1 MGKFVLPDDCTMFAK
16 SGTTEF
22 AVISDTGGLYHQG
35 TMLPDTSMLA
45 PLKVLTWGSTA
56 AHTLVGTTL
65 TQDLT
70 NKTLNAGSSP
80 STATHI
86 LVATTVAQ
94 TLEHKTLSKET
105 KLMGDT
111 TTVFV
116 PLSAIAFPTTGSQ
129 TLVNTTHA
137 QTLENKTLSKET
149 KLMGNTTTVFVPLSA
164 LAFPTTGSQTLV
176 NTTDSQTLENK
187 TLHAGCVFASAAG
200 SSDDAIPNY
209 GLTNISASTS
219 PFTATLAA
227 PLAGMLKFIHVS
239 AANTSDVV
247 TIDASTSVE
256 IGVVGST
263 ASYRKMAFTCKG
275 SAMLLGVSTARWD
288 VLSIGTTLVGTATLP
303 TFTT

>member
-1 MGKFVLPDDCTMFAK
+1 MGKFVLPDDCTMFVK

-35 TMLPDTSMLA
+35 AMLPNSSLIGPLA
-45 PLKVLTWGSTA
+45 NVTW
-56 AHTLVGTTL
+56 
-65 TQDLT
+65 
-70 NKTLNAGSSP
+70 
-80 STATHI
+80 
-86 LVATTVAQ
+86 
-94 TLEHKTLSKET
+94 
-105 KLMGDT
+105 
-111 TTVFV
+111 
-116 PLSAIAFPTTGSQ
+116 PTTG
-129 TLVNTTHA
+129 V
-137 QTLENKTLSKET
+137 
-149 KLMGNTTTVFVPLSA
+149 
-164 LAFPTTGSQTLV
+164 QTLV
-176 NTTDSQTLENK
+176 NTTDSQALQNK
-187 TLHAGCVFASAAG
+187 TLNAGCVFVSAVGTSEAT
-200 SSDDAIPNY
+200 IPNC

>member
-1 MGKFVLPDDCTMFAK
+1 MGKFVLPDDCTMFVK

-35 TMLPDTSMLA
+35 TMLPDTS
-45 PLKVLTWGSTA
+45 
-56 AHTLVGTTL
+56 
-65 TQDLT
+65 
-70 NKTLNAGSSP
+70 N
-80 STATHI
+80 I
-86 LVATTVAQ
+86 VATTNAQ
-94 TLEHKTLSKET
+94 TLLHKT
-105 KLMGDT
+105 
-111 TTVFV
+111 F
-116 PLSAIAFPTTGSQ
+116 
-129 TLVNTTHA
+129 N
-137 QTLENKTLSKET
+137 
-149 KLMGNTTTVFVPLSA
+149 
-164 LAFPTTGSQTLV
+164 
-176 NTTDSQTLENK
+176 
-187 TLHAGCVFASAAG
+187 AGCVFASAVG
-200 SSDDAIPNY
+200 TSDATIPNS

-263 ASYRKMAFTCKG
+263 DAYRKMAFTCKG

-288 VLSIGTTLVGTATLP
+288 VLSIGTTLVGTSTLP